1 MCLKPLK
8 INNPA
13 KRFDLK
19 GGQPLIL
26 EVPCGRCAECKKNK
40 RLEWYFRAYHQ
51 CQDTINTGGYVY
63 FDTLTYSD
71 DNVPHLSDFV
81 DLAQIKDCAD
91 FMCFNH
97 VHWRNFLKNMRRQ
110 IHFHYKG
117 CSFKYFLTSEYG
129 TDERFTHRP
138 HYHILFFIKG
148 PIHPFDFS
156 KLVSK
161 CWNYGRTDGLP
172 YKSNSY
178 TAEHVYGYNLGFP
191 QDGTPFEICTKVCNY
206 VSKYVTKDSKF
217 QNEIDNRIELLKKH
231 IDNEDELK
239 DIIRSVDMFH
249 RCSQGFGLGYL
260 RQLDADEYNFI
271 YQNGACRIGDK
282 ARIKYVIKL
291 PLYFKRKLFY
301 KVLKREDNTLYW
313 QLNDVGIDYQKRY
326 LLSCV
331 DKLSANYR
339 LLLSLT
345 NDDEYSSIKKLFGD
359 RTIEDFVT
367 YKLFYKNRLRDV
379 YTDFGYKTFNTRC
392 QLNDKEDNL
401 YDWLNSII
409 DSSFANSK
417 DNHSIVDCDAD
428 THNIVLSLS
437 FGDLFHNNIET
448 LNVNK
453 NDFIRQFRFNEHS
466 CFAFRHFDKI
476 DSLFKLL
483 KEPSNESKQ
492 RTFDFIEELTQ
503 KFKVLYYE

>member
-1 MCLKPLK
+1 MCLKPIK
-8 INNPA
+8 VRNPT
-13 KRFDLK
+13 KKYDLK
-19 GGQPLIL
+19 GGQPLLL

-71 DNVPHLSDFV
+71 ENVPHLSHFV
-81 DLAQIKDCAD
+81 DITQMKDCAD
-91 FMCFNH
+91 FMCFNN

-110 IHFHYKG
+110 LHFHFKG
-117 CSFKYFLTSEYG
+117 CTFKYFLTSEYG
-129 TDERFTHRP
+129 TDERYTHRP

-172 YKSNSY
+172 FHTQAYV
-178 TAEHVYGYNLGFP
+178 AEHVYGYNLEFA
-191 QDGTPFEICTKVCNY
+191 QNGTPFEICTKVCNY

-217 QNEIDNRIELLKKH
+217 QKEIDNRIELLKKH

-282 ARIKYVIKL
+282 ARIKYIIKL
-291 PLYFKRKLFY
+291 PLYYKRKLFY
-301 KVLKREDNTLYW
+301 NCLKREDNTIYW
-313 QLNDVGIDYQKRY
+313 QLNNVGIDYQKRF
-326 LLSCV
+326 LLSSI
-331 DKLSANYR
+331 DMLSANYR
-339 LLLSLT
+339 LLISFAT
-345 NDDEYSSIKKLFGD
+345 DTEYNLIKKLLND

-367 YKLFYKNRLRDV
+367 YKLFYQNRCRDI
-379 YTDFGYKTFNTRC
+379 YDNFGYQKLMQRYY
-392 QLNDKEDNL
+392 LNDKESNL
-401 YDWLNSII
+401 YDWLNTII
-409 DSSFANSK
+409 SSSFYYQEPFHSRDHKNAAK
-417 DNHSIVDCDAD
+417 DECFSPSRFLSQL
-428 THNIVLSLS
+428 HNWH
-437 FGDLFHNNIET
+437 G
-448 LNVNK
+448 
-453 NDFIRQFRFNEHS
+453 
-466 CFAFRHFDKI
+466 
-476 DSLFKLL
+476 
-483 KEPSNESKQ
+483 
-492 RTFDFIEELTQ
+492 
-503 KFKVLYYE
+503 